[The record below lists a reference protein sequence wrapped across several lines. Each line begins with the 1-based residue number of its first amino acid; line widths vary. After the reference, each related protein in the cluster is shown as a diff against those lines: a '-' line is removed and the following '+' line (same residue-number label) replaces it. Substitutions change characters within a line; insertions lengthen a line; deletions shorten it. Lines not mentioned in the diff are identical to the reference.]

1 MGRKLKVGWSF
12 RPVNGGAMGKLRE
25 FATSSMG

>member
-12 RPVNGGAMGKLRE
+12 RPINIAAMERSRGSVTGSL
-25 FATSSMG
+25 G